1 MNNNI
6 LVLKKDKG
14 RDAVIRNCKKYLDNR
29 YTVLDSNQ
37 FTKLDQDPACY
48 MENKVQRTSRKIK
61 STMPQNLSG
70 WYPAKFYVAAKMH
83 KFSTNNDE
91 S

>member
-1 MNNNI
+1 
-6 LVLKKDKG
+6 
-14 RDAVIRNCKKYLDNR
+14 
-29 YTVLDSNQ
+29 
-37 FTKLDQDPACY
+37 